1 MVQSSDFMVGVG
13 YPNLEAARDQ
23 ELDSG
28 ATSVTRL
35 ADSVL

>member
-28 ATSVTRL
+28 AIGVTRL